1 MANVWISWIANFDD
15 TDTVDGEL
23 RTKKAVKRFK
33 LGILWEAWQF
43 NLCKGIVN
51 CDQLKLP
58 ASFHLLHQ
66 GGQMESGQSRINR
79 GKRLQPT
86 EGVGSIITDFNLV
99 YI

>member
-51 CDQLKLP
+51 CAQAPGLLPP
-58 ASFHLLHQ
+58 ASPRRTN
-66 GGQMESGQSRINR
+66 GQWTKQ
-79 GKRLQPT
+79 
-86 EGVGSIITDFNLV
+86 D
-99 YI
+99 

>member
-58 ASFHLLHQ
+58 ASFHCFTKADKWRVDKAGLI
-66 GGQMESGQSRINR
+66 GENAYN
-79 GKRLQPT
+79 LQRVWAVSSLT
-86 EGVGSIITDFNLV
+86 SI
-99 YI
+99 